1 MEKTPGKRQRSLNS
15 SSDSNRTPN
24 SKGQP
29 TRINDNYF
37 SHLEINSDYWSD
49 SESTTQINTPKI
61 TTFFHQTSSNRM
73 AENDSSPEMAPWM
86 RIKNELLQC
95 LQDLDKN
102 LTTSVK
108 LMSSDLS
115 KKFNDLVESNQFL
128 EASFKEAKLEAT
140 EANKQVESLN
150 LKVQQQEHQLK
161 NCKK

>member
-1 MEKTPGKRQRSLNS
+1 
-15 SSDSNRTPN
+15 
-24 SKGQP
+24 
-29 TRINDNYF
+29 
-37 SHLEINSDYWSD
+37 
-49 SESTTQINTPKI
+49 
-61 TTFFHQTSSNRM
+61 M

-128 EASFKEAKLEAT
+128 EASFKEAKLEVT

-150 LKVQQQEHQLK
+150 LKVQQQEHQLQ